1 VPVLEGWPAY
11 DSKGEWVDRLVDVE
25 TGEKVTIDPDNPGD
39 HLAVRLDADFTT
51 VLTATGEPVDPYEI
65 YEDDEEDRPEDA
77 IIRSQVHEALVV
89 QTRWYCDDL
98 AARGWKTPWSTASQ
112 GEPTEEERE
121 QKRAERRD
129 VIAANKAWLAAE
141 QVRRDWLK
149 TFCARKAAPKN
160 SAAFVAATITTSPH
174 LLSADRLRGERET
187 YLTVPDT
194 EAMTTAKATMTSL
207 AMCLIAHEVNTHK
220 GSWRHIDRRTVAYLR
235 FIEDQ
240 GYALSPVE
248 RRACG
253 DHVDTDEL

>member
-1 VPVLEGWPAY
+1 MV
-11 DSKGEWVDRLVDVE
+11 
-25 TGEKVTIDPDNPGD
+25 
-39 HLAVRLDADFTT
+39 
-51 VLTATGEPVDPYEI
+51 
-65 YEDDEEDRPEDA
+65 
-77 IIRSQVHEALVV
+77 QV
-89 QTRWYCDDL
+89 RWYCDDL
-98 AARGWKTPWSTASQ
+98 AARGWKTPWGPAPQ
-112 GEPTEEERE
+112 GEPTEDDRE
-121 QKRAERRD
+121 QARAQRRD

-149 TFCARKAAPKN
+149 TFCARKTAPKN

-187 YLTVPDT
+187 YLTVPAP